1 MRRITRGI
9 VTAGAVLF
17 STFAIPGTAHAA
29 APTVKEA
36 TSDSADWSVIDVRL
50 NHGSALGEDV
60 EKITATLRPV
70 GSAESETPVAT
81 VTEFKQTYWVSSWE
95 GVWSSPPVHL
105 DTLGDYT
112 IDVEATTSGGETT
125 VRKDAGTLRYR
136 KQPVIQDFAVTP
148 TQPTIEDKTVTV
160 SGDMVVRDPSTRA
173 TEPLPNAS
181 VDLRIG
187 QQIETTTTADEKGH
201 FSVSRQVEEGGWSWA
216 TYRGD
221 LGYATVP
228 WVSIDPKAAP
238 TRLVLD
244 KTSFHPTAGD
254 KITVSGT
261 LEYQSGETWKPL
273 SGIPLEMDHKGSSIS
288 NPIEATTGTDGRFSF
303 VASPYQ
309 KTVYEVAFP
318 PYPKNQWIQRTATA
332 DVKVSV
338 TATTRFR
345 EFTASLDEY
354 AELSVSGILGV
365 TGDDHGERVGVAVQY
380 SPDGKTGWTT
390 EKTVKTSFDS
400 QFHTTLPGYTDGYWR
415 LKYAGSTT
423 TDVKGTTSS
432 VLRKNRALTRIK
444 NADAT
449 PEPVR
454 KGRTLTVK
462 GVLQE
467 RKAGTST
474 WKAYG
479 SKKVQILFRPK
490 GKKTWY
496 LMTTVTSKSNGSF
509 SKGFRAQ
516 QDGTWVPV
524 FLEPD
529 SKHFVGSGKEDYV
542 DVR

>member
-1 MRRITRGI
+1 M
-9 VTAGAVLF
+9 TAGAVLF
-17 STFAIPGTAHAA
+17 STLAIPGIAHAA
-29 APTVKEA
+29 APVVKEA
-36 TSDSADWSVIDVRL
+36 SSDSADWSVIDVRL
-50 NHGSALGEDV
+50 NHGSAIGEDV
-60 EKITATLRPV
+60 AKITATLRPLG
-70 GSAESETPVAT
+70 GSESDAPVAT
-81 VTEFKQTYWVSSWE
+81 ITDFTQTYWVSSWE

-112 IDVEATTSGGETT
+112 IDVEATTSAGETT
-125 VRKDAGTLRYR
+125 VQKSAGTLRYR
-136 KQPVIQDFAVTP
+136 KQPVIQGFAVTP
-148 TQPTIEDKTVTV
+148 TAPTIEDKNVTV

-173 TEPLPNAS
+173 TEPLPGAS

-187 QQIETTTTADEKGH
+187 QRIETTTTSDEKGH
-201 FSVSRQVEEGGWSWA
+201 FSVSRELEEGGWAWA
-216 TYRGD
+216 TYNGD

-238 TRLVLD
+238 TRFVLD

-261 LEYQSGETWKPL
+261 LQYQSGSEWKPL
-273 SGIPLEMDHKGSSIS
+273 SGIPLEMDHKNSSTV
-288 NPIEATTGTDGRFSF
+288 NPIEATTGADGRFSF

-318 PYPKNQWIQRTATA
+318 PYPYNPWIQRTATA
-332 DVKVSV
+332 DVSVAV
-338 TATTRFR
+338 TATTKFR
-345 EFTASLDEY
+345 EFTASLDKY
-354 AELSVSGILGV
+354 AELSVSGTLGIV
-365 TGDDHGERVGVAVQY
+365 GDDHSERVSVAIQY
-380 SPDGKTGWTT
+380 SPNGKTGWTT
-390 EKTVKTSFDS
+390 EKTVKTGFDS

-423 TDVKGTTSS
+423 YDVKGTTSS
-432 VLRKNRALTRIK
+432 ALRKNRALTRIK
-444 NADAT
+444 DANAS

-454 KGRTLTVK
+454 KGRTITVK

-467 RKAGTST
+467 RKADTST

-479 SKKVQILFRPK
+479 AKKVQILFRPK

-509 SKGFRAQ
+509 SKGFKAQ

-524 FLEPD
+524 FLYPD
-529 SKHFVGSGKEDYV
+529 SRHFVGSGAEDYV